1 VLCLSGE
8 ALTLNIP
15 CTLLGWEVH
24 QMVVEKLQP
33 APGTRLVLHGT
44 SELKM
49 KQSLKEQGMEK
60 EATLSCTFCRTNLYV
75 AWSCAK
81 SGNNEDDFGLEGV
94 TELQGL
100 SNVKAWCLKV

>member
-1 VLCLSGE
+1 
-8 ALTLNIP
+8 
-15 CTLLGWEVH
+15 
-24 QMVVEKLQP
+24 MVVEKLQP

-49 KQSLKEQGMEK
+49 KQSLKEQVMEK